1 MVIFSLSTHA
11 ITEKNTFPSTALKKT
26 GKLYVHTINYF
37 KNSHMQ
43 FVMNIPPTQAGE
55 ILVF

>member
-55 ILVF
+55 I